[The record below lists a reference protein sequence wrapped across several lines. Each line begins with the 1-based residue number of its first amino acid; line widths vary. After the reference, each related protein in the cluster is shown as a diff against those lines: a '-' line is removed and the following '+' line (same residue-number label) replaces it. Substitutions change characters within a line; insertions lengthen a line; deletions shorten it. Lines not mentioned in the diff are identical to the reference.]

1 MPAPRPTLQKIEPI
15 LKEVIVLYQSAHKD
29 ITITAQFDET
39 APPLNLDREQIK
51 RLFVNLL
58 DNAVDAMN
66 REGGLSLQS
75 SYDQAQQKVRI
86 EVADEG
92 SGISPEDLDK
102 LFLPYFSRKKTG
114 TGLGLAIVHRIVIDH
129 NGQIR
134 AVPRQP
140 KGTTF
145 VVEFPV

>member
-1 MPAPRPTLQKIEPI
+1 MPAPRPTPQKIDPI
-15 LKEVIVLYQSAHKD
+15 LKEVIALYQSAHKD
-29 ITITAQFDET
+29 ITIGAHFDET

-51 RLFVNLL
+51 RVFVNLFE
-58 DNAVDAMN
+58 NAVEAMN
-66 REGGLSLQS
+66 RQGALDISS
-75 SYDQAQQKVRI
+75 SYDRTLQRVRV

-102 LFLPYFSRKKTG
+102 LFLPYFSRKKSG
-114 TGLGLAIVHRIVIDH
+114 TGLGLAIVHRIVTDH

-145 VVEFPV
+145 VVELPV